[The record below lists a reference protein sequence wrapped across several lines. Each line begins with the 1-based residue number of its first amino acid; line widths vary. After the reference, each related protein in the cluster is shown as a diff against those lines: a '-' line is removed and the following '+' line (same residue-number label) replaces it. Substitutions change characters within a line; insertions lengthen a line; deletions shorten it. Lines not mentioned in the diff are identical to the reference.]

1 MYRFCDNEAALILH
15 PHEEPSLPRR
25 SPRLTQHAKKNQ
37 IGARVRERRLALKL
51 TQDAVCARLVTAT
64 DTLMDV
70 PWIADDQEISKIE
83 NGNRTTTDLE
93 ILALAR
99 ALECSA
105 CWLLLG
111 QEPAS
116 DQVMQNRRS

>member
-1 MYRFCDNEAALILH
+1 M
-15 PHEEPSLPRR
+15 PRG

-37 IGARVRERRLALKL
+37 IGSRVRERRLALHL
-51 TQDAVCARLVTAT
+51 TQDAVCARLATAT
-64 DTLMDV
+64 YDLMDA
-70 PWIADDQEISKIE
+70 PWIADDQEVSKIE

-105 CWLLLG
+105 CWLLVG
-111 QEPAS
+111 QGSAS
-116 DQVMQNRRS
+116 ERNERER

>member
-1 MYRFCDNEAALILH
+1 M
-15 PHEEPSLPRR
+15 PRG

-64 DTLMDV
+64 DALMDV

-105 CWLLLG
+105 CWLLVG

-116 DQVMQNRRS
+116 DQAKQNRRS